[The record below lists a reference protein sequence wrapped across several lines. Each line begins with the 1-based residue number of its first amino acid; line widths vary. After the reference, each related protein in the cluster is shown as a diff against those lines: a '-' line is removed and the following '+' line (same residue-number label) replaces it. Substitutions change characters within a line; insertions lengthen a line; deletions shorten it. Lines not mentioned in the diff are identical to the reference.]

1 MKEWVEFVAES
12 ECKNNSLH
20 NLMMDMIV
28 VAFEVQVLEALDEK
42 PSVCVVLPIH

>member
-20 NLMMDMIV
+20 NLMMDMII
-28 VAFEVQVLEALDEK
+28 AFEVQVLEALDE
-42 PSVCVVLPIH
+42 SQVCV